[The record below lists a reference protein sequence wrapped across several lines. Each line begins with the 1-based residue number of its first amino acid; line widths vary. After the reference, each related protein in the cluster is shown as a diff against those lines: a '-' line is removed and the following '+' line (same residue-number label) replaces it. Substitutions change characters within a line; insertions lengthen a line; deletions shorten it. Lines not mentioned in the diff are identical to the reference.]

1 MAAQPLHST
10 TLAPGT
16 VVAGRYRVLRHLAS
30 GGMGAVY
37 EVVHELTG
45 RHHALKLLYESL
57 AYDTVVLAR
66 FAQEARAATSI
77 RSAHVVEVTDMGT
90 EGGAPYLVMELLD
103 GEDLGARMSRPGSI
117 STLEAVDIIGQA
129 CHALAR
135 AHAVGII
142 HRDLKPENLF
152 ILPGDFVK
160 VLDFGI
166 AKLRRAH
173 DAVGDGLTRE
183 GNLLGTPEY
192 MSPEQITVRADLDHR
207 SDIYSLGVILY
218 EMIAGRLPFEAEQL
232 TELAVLVVTSD
243 PRPLSTSVLGLPD
256 GLADVVHRAMA
267 RTVGDRP
274 SDCREL
280 ARLLAPYGT
289 PEDFAWVDE
298 DEDLE
303 PVRGEPSI
311 QVRHPTPQ
319 RRSAAR
325 MTGRARAGASG
336 TPEEALPRDYPTIRR
351 HSSGPPANDSIP
363 AAPDSTLPPPR
374 RDMRLAVGAGVAVLL
389 AAGLA
394 VGLMLAPGDNGS
406 NVAAAGSTPLAA
418 GAPQATPA
426 MHPSTAPTSA
436 GDALERATATASDGG
451 ASEPAAATIVAGEA
465 TIADSPDD
473 VGVRRVLP
481 LTQRPRVSPG
491 NARVTPATTPDED
504 GDDTEAPPPHAPL
517 KTNPFL

>member
-1 MAAQPLHST
+1 MAAQPQQSM

-16 VVAGRYRVLRHLAS
+16 VVASRYRVLRHLAS

-57 AYDTVVLAR
+57 AYDSVVLAR

-103 GEDLGARMSRPGSI
+103 GEDLGGRMSRPGSI

-173 DAVGDGLTRE
+173 DAVGDGLTRD

-192 MSPEQITVRADLDHR
+192 MSPEQITVRPDLDHR
-207 SDIYSLGVILY
+207 ADIYSLGVILY
-218 EMIAGRLPFEAEQL
+218 EMLAGRLPFEAEQL

-243 PRPLSTSVLGLPD
+243 PRPLSTLVVGLPH
-256 GLADVVHRAMA
+256 GLADVVHQAMA
-267 RTVGDRP
+267 RSVGDRP
-274 SDCREL
+274 TDCREL

-289 PEDFAWVDE
+289 PEDFDWVDE
-298 DEDLE
+298 DDDLE
-303 PVRGEPSI
+303 PVRADPSL
-311 QVRHPTPQ
+311 QVRYSTPP
-319 RRSAAR
+319 RRSSPRFVA
-325 MTGRARAGASG
+325 RARAAARG
-336 TPEEALPRDYPTIRR
+336 TPAEAIPRDFPTLD
-351 HSSGPPANDSIP
+351 HPSNAPPANDSIP

-374 RDMRLAVGAGVAVLL
+374 RDMRLAMGAGVGALL

-394 VGLMLAPGDNGS
+394 IGLLLTLGDDGP
-406 NVAAAGSTPLAA
+406 NVAAAESTPLAA
-418 GAPQATPA
+418 GAPQATQA
-426 MHPSTAPTSA
+426 VFPSTALAPTTA
-436 GDALERATATASDGG
+436 RDTLERAPATVNDGG
-451 ASEPAAATIVAGEA
+451 AIDAAIVSNPA
-465 TIADSPDD
+465 DN
-473 VGVRRVLP
+473 VGARRVVP
-481 LTQRPRVSPG
+481 LAQRPRALTG
-491 NARVTPATTPDED
+491 NAHATPTATPDAD
-504 GDDTEAPPPHAPL
+504 GDDTEAPAPHAPL